1 MRSLSM
7 SDLSGFEYEIGR
19 DPDEPLRIS
28 VWTAPGDDVPTMT
41 VRIQHSPEGAG
52 WTNLHLDGSQSYA
65 QVLSAGPLLW
75 RVTLTRTFPADHP
88 LESEGF
94 GPRLVF
100 GTYGRARRKADERL
114 GVWARV
120 ERKDGGGR

>member
-1 MRSLSM
+1 M
-7 SDLSGFEYEIGR
+7 SDLSGFSYEIGR
-19 DPDEPLRIS
+19 DPNEPLRIS
-28 VWTAPGDDVPTMT
+28 EMT
-41 VRIQHSPEGAG
+41 GAGGGSTQKFRIQHSPEGAG
-52 WTNLHLDGSQSYA
+52 WTTLHPDGSQSYA
-65 QVLSAGPLLW
+65 QVLSVGPLLW